1 MQFLINNPQFWRS
14 DGINE
19 ELPEEL
25 ELKLKDGK
33 LEIPAEVKAKLGLES
48 DTEVK
53 IKFNQKGIY
62 IERADPRL
70 TKVYI
75 EPTSDC
81 NLNCKT
87 CVRHS
92 WEEEMGFMELEDY
105 KKLIRE
111 LKGFEGLQK
120 ISFWGIGEP
129 LFHPQIA
136 EMIELASELKVKS
149 QMITNGLL
157 LNQEKAAALLEAG
170 LDSLVVSVDGTSP
183 ETMADIRSGADLQ
196 TVIENVQNFRKLRDK
211 KQKDCEIGIEYV
223 IMKSNVDELKDLRKL
238 AFKMGASF
246 IFLTNLLPYTDDMS
260 DEILYSFSIS
270 RSQPEIRTEHRPEI
284 YLPPT
289 DLREDII
296 RDLAAVGGK
305 SSSLSTT
312 QVPFNPHRGYCKFVE
327 EGSIAVNWQGEISPC
342 IALMH
347 SYDLF
352 VRDRQKHINK
362 YSLGNIK
369 EESLTEIWNKE
380 EFRDFRKQV
389 KDFPFSDCTQCS
401 GCEMSKEN
409 KEDCHGNE
417 FPVCGDCLW
426 ARGVIQCP

>member
-92 WEEEMGFMELEDY
+92 WEEEMGFMELKDY
-105 KKLIRE
+105 KKLISE
-111 LKGFEGLQK
+111 LKDFEGLER

-136 EMIELASELKVKS
+136 EMIELASELGVKS

-157 LNQEKAAALLEAG
+157 LNQEKAEALLEAG

-183 ETMADIRSGADLQ
+183 ETMADIRSGADLK
-196 TVIENVQNFRKLRDK
+196 TVIENVQNFRRLRDK
-211 KQKDCEIGIEYV
+211 KQQDCEIGIEYV
-223 IMKSNVDELKDLRKL
+223 IMNLRICANWPLKWELLL
-238 AFKMGASF
+238 SF
-246 IFLTNLLPYTDDMS
+246 
-260 DEILYSFSIS
+260 
-270 RSQPEIRTEHRPEI
+270 
-284 YLPPT
+284 
-289 DLREDII
+289 
-296 RDLAAVGGK
+296 
-305 SSSLSTT
+305 
-312 QVPFNPHRGYCKFVE
+312 
-327 EGSIAVNWQGEISPC
+327 
-342 IALMH
+342 
-347 SYDLF
+347 
-352 VRDRQKHINK
+352 
-362 YSLGNIK
+362 
-369 EESLTEIWNKE
+369 
-380 EFRDFRKQV
+380 
-389 KDFPFSDCTQCS
+389 
-401 GCEMSKEN
+401 
-409 KEDCHGNE
+409 
-417 FPVCGDCLW
+417 
-426 ARGVIQCP
+426 